1 MSDMAV
7 TGEGKL
13 TLEGKLI
20 WTDGSHEPVDLGVLA
35 SSDGPGTI
43 VLPPPPVL
51 REGDTLDVTV
61 TT

>member
-1 MSDMAV
+1 MADMHV

-35 SSDGPGTI
+35 SSEPE
-43 VLPPPPVL
+43 VQMPAPPVL
-51 REGDTLDVTV
+51 SEGDSLVVRVTDS
-61 TT
+61 